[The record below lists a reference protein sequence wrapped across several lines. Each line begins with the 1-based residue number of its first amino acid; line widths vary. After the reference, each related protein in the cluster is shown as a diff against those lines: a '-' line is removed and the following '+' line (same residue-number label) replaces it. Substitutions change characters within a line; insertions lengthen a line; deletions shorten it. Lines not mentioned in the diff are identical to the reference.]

1 MFGASSE
8 LASVMEFGFKWSLNS
23 KQLSRSST
31 STVWMPI
38 GYTVRGARWH
48 RLANTTEPSVFCGDA
63 AVCQMTLTA
72 CYVDLAAG
80 LFGDV
85 FVGTAEL
92 AVHYV
97 YIYEPLL
104 AARL

>member
-1 MFGASSE
+1 M
-8 LASVMEFGFKWSLNS
+8 
-23 KQLSRSST
+23 
-31 STVWMPI
+31 
-38 GYTVRGARWH
+38 GARWRH
-48 RLANTTEPSVFCGDA
+48 LANTTEPSVCCGDA
-63 AVCQMTLTA
+63 ALCQMTLTA
-72 CYVDLAAG
+72 CYVDFATS

-85 FVGTAEL
+85 FAGTAEL